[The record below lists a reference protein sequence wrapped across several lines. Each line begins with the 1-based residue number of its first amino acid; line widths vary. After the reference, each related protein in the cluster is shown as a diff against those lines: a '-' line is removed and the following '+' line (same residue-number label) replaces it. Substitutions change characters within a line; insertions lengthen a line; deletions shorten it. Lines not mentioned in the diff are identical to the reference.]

1 MDSQE
6 YYQKL
11 EKKQTEEEL
20 LGRRTK
26 VESLKLVTPY
36 IQKAEAYESG
46 GTRADVVG
54 WDRHP
59 DEQRVERGR
68 ECVFL
73 TPFCAVVRI
82 EGSLGQVAVST
93 CFSPRR
99 AIDAVPHGS
108 QEQVEVLTLQNAF
121 CLPCFGERTGALSC
135 LRSDCDLRV
144 IKKCGRTLC

>member
-54 WDRHP
+54 WDRHL

-68 ECVFL
+68 ECVFFDSFL
-73 TPFCAVVRI
+73 CS
-82 EGSLGQVAVST
+82 GSNRG
-93 CFSPRR
+93 FPG
-99 AIDAVPHGS
+99 PGS
-108 QEQVEVLTLQNAF
+108 CINMF
-121 CLPCFGERTGALSC
+121 
-135 LRSDCDLRV
+135 
-144 IKKCGRTLC
+144 